1 MGVGWRFGGYT
12 DWKKN
17 HSCFCFLRKKIIMF
31 SLKRA
36 KNYAQCADSFKK
48 ISYMRF
54 SLLPS
59 PSVDPW
65 DVLYVWKRLT
75 FFFIGVQL
83 IYNVVLISHV
93 QQSESV
99 IHIRIRI
106 STLEILFPYRPLENI
121 EQSSLCCAWVR
132 VKSLQLCLTLC
143 NPVDRSLLGFS
154 VHGIVQAR
162 ILEWAAM
169 PSSRGSY
176 MPGLMSSCFCP
187 CPGTQH
193 PR

>member
-1 MGVGWRFGGYT
+1 MLSVLTPLKKSLTWGFPCFPHLQWTLEMFCMFGRGL
-12 DWKKN
+12 N
-17 HSCFCFLRKKIIMF
+17 
-31 SLKRA
+31 
-36 KNYAQCADSFKK
+36 
-48 ISYMRF
+48 
-54 SLLPS
+54 
-59 PSVDPW
+59 
-65 DVLYVWKRLT
+65 